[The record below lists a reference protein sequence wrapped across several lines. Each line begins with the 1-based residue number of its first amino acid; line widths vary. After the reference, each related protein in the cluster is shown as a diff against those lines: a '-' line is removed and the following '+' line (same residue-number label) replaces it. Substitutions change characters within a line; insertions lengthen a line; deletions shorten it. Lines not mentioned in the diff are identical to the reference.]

1 MGVLCDAL
9 RPKLPCSLE
18 APGSAHAPLAGAS
31 GSEPDEGAVLG
42 DKLTHTLT
50 ICCPRDLHLHC
61 MSRPIVGET
70 QIQVS
75 GCSSFIHSTDIHCA
89 SPGMLGT

>member
-31 GSEPDEGAVLG
+31 GSELGEGAVLG
-42 DKLTHTLT
+42 DKLSQGSLSLPH
-50 ICCPRDLHLHC
+50 PHSDHLL
-61 MSRPIVGET
+61 S
-70 QIQVS
+70 
-75 GCSSFIHSTDIHCA
+75 
-89 SPGMLGT
+89 